1 MHFYLNQRVRLGKP
15 AQNPREESH
24 HIIIRR
30 ADAHRANHVGLT
42 QGIEHLTVQLEDAPR
57 IAQQHLAFGRQPHL
71 PPVALEQ
78 LALQHI
84 FFQSFHLHADG

>member
-15 AQNPREESH
+15 AQNPREEPH
-24 HIIIRR
+24 HIIVRR
-30 ADAHRANHVGLT
+30 ADTHRADHVGLT
-42 QGIEHLTVQLEDAPR
+42 QRIEDLAVQLEDASR
-57 IAQQHLAFGRQPHL
+57 IAEQHLAFSRQSHL

-78 LALQHI
+78 LTLQHI